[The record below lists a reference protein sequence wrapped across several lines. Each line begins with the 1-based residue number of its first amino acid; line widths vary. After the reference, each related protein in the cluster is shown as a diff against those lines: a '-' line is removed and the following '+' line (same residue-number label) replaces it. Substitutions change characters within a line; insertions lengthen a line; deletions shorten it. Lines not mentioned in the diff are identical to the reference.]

1 MFEEYTD
8 LINPRKLST
17 EKLKEGEL
25 RMGQALAEAAPN
37 FKVDKKLCNRIIAF
51 YQKMKSSEWN
61 INWFGGCLLGTELIR
76 FTPQDR
82 DYWFDEVLEVDED
95 FLENVLERTGL
106 NAEWNVSSDAFGVIN
121 AYILHVAYKTSPG
134 FKDKLIYEAMKSMLS
149 VWQFRYYSSLY
160 SIRFKRNPVDM
171 PAAEATYAALTMKF
185 TIKQLGSWGAA
196 LDYRSER
203 FLDKSS
209 PHTKTYRDYKD
220 INDVVYIVTDLS
232 TRCNRTFYD
241 YYNILDGVRK
251 NNSRIGIYEEIATV
265 EGEQILKDR
274 SSIQSMSIEYLLSS
288 STSTSSFVTNQYLE
302 LVNEMVTTSS
312 PAAVKDS
319 LIALSNLPL
328 GKERDEIEE
337 VMRTTLIY
345 TFNYVA
351 ENRLKFTQIS
361 SLLSKIRAVIT
372 ASKNKEEDVVFMR
385 SRTEKFIT
393 KHTHLKH
400 DTTVASCRTAMLL
413 YFIVKGLSASKQ

>member
-51 YQKMKSSEWN
+51 YQRMKSSEWN

>member
-51 YQKMKSSEWN
+51 YQRMKSTEWN

>member
-51 YQKMKSSEWN
+51 YQRMKSTEWN

-106 NAEWNVSSDAFGVIN
+106 HAEWNVSSDAFGVIN

-149 VWQFRYYSSLY
+149 VWQFRYCSSLY

>member
-51 YQKMKSSEWN
+51 YQRMKSTEWN

-400 DTTVASCRTAMLL
+400 HTTVASWRTAMLL

>member
-1 MFEEYTD
+1 M
-8 LINPRKLST
+8 
-17 EKLKEGEL
+17 
-25 RMGQALAEAAPN
+25 
-37 FKVDKKLCNRIIAF
+37 
-51 YQKMKSSEWN
+51 
-61 INWFGGCLLGTELIR
+61 
-76 FTPQDR
+76 
-82 DYWFDEVLEVDED
+82 
-95 FLENVLERTGL
+95 
-106 NAEWNVSSDAFGVIN
+106 
-121 AYILHVAYKTSPG
+121 
-134 FKDKLIYEAMKSMLS
+134 
-149 VWQFRYYSSLY
+149 
-160 SIRFKRNPVDM
+160 
-171 PAAEATYAALTMKF
+171 
-185 TIKQLGSWGAA
+185 
-196 LDYRSER
+196 
-203 FLDKSS
+203 
-209 PHTKTYRDYKD
+209 
-220 INDVVYIVTDLS
+220 VYIVTDLS

-361 SLLSKIRAVIT
+361 SLLSKIRAAV
-372 ASKNKEEDVVFMR
+372 SY
-385 SRTEKFIT
+385 
-393 KHTHLKH
+393 THLTLP
-400 DTTVASCRTAMLL
+400 TT
-413 YFIVKGLSASKQ
+413 

>member
-1 MFEEYTD
+1 MFEEYID
-8 LINPRKLST
+8 LMNPRKLST

-106 NAEWNVSSDAFGVIN
+106 NAEWNVSSDTFGVIN

-209 PHTKTYRDYKD
+209 PHTNTYRDYKD

-361 SLLSKIRAVIT
+361 SLLSKVRAVIT
-372 ASKNKEEDVVFMR
+372 ASKNKEKDVVFMR
-385 SRTEKFIT
+385 NRTEKFIT

>member
-37 FKVDKKLCNRIIAF
+37 FKVDKKLCNRIIAL
-51 YQKMKSSEWN
+51 YKKMKSSEWN